1 MFRVQVIVKVLL
13 KIVLPAVLM
22 IAGSI
27 AVVMMLAGQRPP
39 PQEREASVT
48 AMLVDV
54 VIAQPS
60 DGFFVV
66 QSQGSVQPRTQT
78 SLAAEVSGRIV
89 RLNDSFTAG
98 GFFRAGETLAEID
111 PSDYEAAL
119 LQAEADLAAARS
131 RLADEQARSEQAR
144 RDWQRLHGSDREPG
158 ELVLRLPQVAG
169 AQASVQAAEAGVLR
183 ARRNLERTRISLPFD
198 GMVRS
203 RQIDLGQFVSTGT
216 PLGIVFAVDVAE
228 IRLSLSDQELAFLDL
243 PGPGVTGMEP
253 GIPVTLSGSVAGR
266 RGSWQ
271 ARIVRTEGVV
281 DENTR
286 LVNAVAV
293 VEDPYGLLGKRR
305 ELPLPM
311 GTFVRADIQG
321 RSSTGLIEL
330 PRSALRDNNTVFLA
344 NDQDELEVRSVE
356 LMRATAQRAYVRN
369 ALKEGDRVI
378 TTAIQAPIPGL
389 PLRVRDTV
397 DDPPQ
402 LRIAPAESGLA
413 NTGEA
418 P

>member
-1 MFRVQVIVKVLL
+1 MKVLL

-39 PQEREASVT
+39 PQERETMVA

-54 VIAQPS
+54 IIAQPS
-60 DGFFVV
+60 DGFFIV

-78 SLAAEVSGRIV
+78 SVAAEVSGRIV
-89 RLNDSFTAG
+89 RLGDSFTAG

-119 LQAEADLAAARS
+119 LQAEADLASARS
-131 RLADEQARSEQAR
+131 RLADEEARSEQAR
-144 RDWQRLHGSDREPG
+144 RDWQRLHGTEREPSD
-158 ELVLRLPQVAG
+158 LVLRLPQVDGARAAG
-169 AQASVQAAEAGVLR
+169 LAAEAGVLR

-198 GMVRS
+198 GMVRT
-203 RQIDLGQFVSTGT
+203 RQVDLGQFVSTGT
-216 PLGIVFAVDVAE
+216 PLGVVFAVDVAE

-243 PGPGVTGMEP
+243 PAPGATTSDQ

-266 RGSWQ
+266 RGSWD

-281 DENTR
+281 DESTR

-293 VEDPYGLLGKRR
+293 VEDPYGLLGTRR

-321 RSSTGLIEL
+321 RASAGLIEL
-330 PRSALRDNNTVFLA
+330 PRSALRENNTVFLA
-344 NDQDELEVRSVE
+344 NDQDQLEVRSVE

-369 ALKEGDRVI
+369 SLKEGDRVI

-397 DDPPQ
+397 EERPQ
-402 LRIAPAESGLA
+402 LRILPDESGLA
-413 NTGEA
+413 SFGDA

>member
-1 MFRVQVIVKVLL
+1 MKVLL

-22 IAGSI
+22 IAASI
-27 AVVMMLAGQRPP
+27 AVVMMLAGQRPA
-39 PQEREASVT
+39 PQEREVTVT

-66 QSQGSVQPRTQT
+66 QAQGSVQPRTQT
-78 SLAAEVSGRIV
+78 TVAAEVGGRLV
-89 RLNDSFTAG
+89 RLADNFTAG
-98 GFFRAGETLAEID
+98 GFFRAGEILAEID
-111 PSDYEAAL
+111 PSDYQAAL

-131 RLADEQARSEQAR
+131 RLADETARSEQAR
-144 RDWQRLHGSDREPG
+144 RDWQRLHGSEREPG

-169 AQASVQAAEAGVLR
+169 AQAAVQAAEASVLR

-198 GMVRS
+198 GIVRT

-216 PLGIVFAVDVAE
+216 PLGVAFAVDVAE
-228 IRLSLSDQELAFLDL
+228 IRLSLSDQDLAFLEL
-243 PGPGVTGMEP
+243 PEPGVIVEDG

-266 RGSWQ
+266 RGSWE

-293 VEDPYGLLGKRR
+293 VEDPYGLLGQSR

-321 RSSTGLIEL
+321 RSSAGLIEL
-330 PRSALRDNNTVFLA
+330 PRAALRDNNTVFLA
-344 NDQDELEVRSVE
+344 NDSDELEIRSVE
-356 LMRATAQRAYVRN
+356 LLRATAQRAYVRN
-369 ALKEGDRVI
+369 SLKSGDRVI

-389 PLRVRDTV
+389 PLRVRDAV
-397 DDPPQ
+397 DPTPQ
-402 LRIAPAESGLA
+402 LQILPAESGLA
-413 NTGEA
+413 SSGDQR
-418 P
+418 